1 MGISYGP
8 LAKTLHNLG
17 KTRHDLQKYIGL
29 SAATVTKIGKNQY
42 VALEVIDK
50 ICFYLNCDINDV
62 IEHDKSATLTTKRI
76 IRKSPLIKK
85 EASDNAAQV

>member
-8 LAKTLHNLG
+8 LARTLHNLG
-17 KTRHDLQKYIGL
+17 KTRHDLQKDIGL

-50 ICFYLNCDINDV
+50 ICFYLNCDIEDV
-62 IEHDKSATLTTKRI
+62 IEHDKSVTLTKKRI
-76 IRKSPLIKK
+76 VTKSPFIKE
-85 EASDNAAQV
+85 EAPANATQV